1 MTRSH
6 LALQEMSHEIM
17 LTKSMGG
24 TLGATPV
31 AESVVESG
39 FTTSDFSD
47 HGKSFFGQ
55 GLKGSEQKNDIQRQN
70 SNNNVAGAGAEVS
83 HGRSYDNSTARGG
96 LYDVFAPPGPIGIV
110 VDTTRDGPAVHSLK
124 RTSPML
130 GLINPGDLI
139 VALDDIDARG
149 MTAATL
155 TQLMARKSNQK
166 ERKITLLTVDN

>member
-24 TLGATPV
+24 TLGATSV
-31 AESVVESG
+31 AASAVESG

-47 HGKSFFGQ
+47 HGKSFFGIGTKEMTQ
-55 GLKGSEQKNDIQRQN
+55 NDRNHQFKPKENGLTTAPSSGT
-70 SNNNVAGAGAEVS
+70 
-83 HGRSYDNSTARGG
+83 YDHTSTRGG

-110 VDTTRDGPAVHSLK
+110 VDTTKDGPAVHSLK

-130 GLINPGDLI
+130 GLINAGDLI

-155 TQLMARKSNQK
+155 TQLMAKKSSQK
-166 ERKITLLTVDN
+166 ERKITLQTVDNL

>member
-6 LALQEMSHEIM
+6 LALQEISHEIM
-17 LTKSMGG
+17 LTKSIGG
-24 TLGATPV
+24 TLGAAPAT
-31 AESVVESG
+31 ASVVGSG
-39 FTTSDFSD
+39 FTASDFSE
-47 HGKSFFGQ
+47 HGKSFFGIGTKETKQ
-55 GLKGSEQKNDIQRQN
+55 NDHKHQFNNRKEPGLT
-70 SNNNVAGAGAEVS
+70 
-83 HGRSYDNSTARGG
+83 TAASSGTFDHTTTRGG

-110 VDTTRDGPAVHSLK
+110 VDTTKDGPAVHSLK

-155 TQLMARKSNQK
+155 TQLMAKKSSQK
-166 ERKITLLTVDN
+166 ERKITLQTVDNM

>member
-24 TLGATPV
+24 TLGATSV
-31 AESVVESG
+31 AASMAESG
-39 FTTSDFSD
+39 FTNSDFSD
-47 HGKSFFGQ
+47 HGKSFFGVGTKDTKQ
-55 GLKGSEQKNDIQRQN
+55 NDHKGRFNSQN
-70 SNNNVAGAGAEVS
+70 EVAFTTAASSGTFD
-83 HGRSYDNSTARGG
+83 HTSTRGG

-110 VDTTRDGPAVHSLK
+110 VDTTKDGPAVHSLK

-155 TQLMARKSNQK
+155 TQLMAKKSSQK
-166 ERKITLLTVDN
+166 ERKITLQTVDNL

>member
-31 AESVVESG
+31 AASMVESG
-39 FTTSDFSD
+39 FSTSDFSD
-47 HGKSFFGQ
+47 HGKSFFGTGIKDAKQ
-55 GLKGSEQKNDIQRQN
+55 NDHINQFN
-70 SNNNVAGAGAEVS
+70 SQTEAAFTTAASSGTFD
-83 HGRSYDNSTARGG
+83 HTSTRGG

-110 VDTTRDGPAVHSLK
+110 VDTTKDGPAVHSLK

-155 TQLMARKSNQK
+155 TQLMAKKSSQK
-166 ERKITLLTVDN
+166 ERKITLQTVDNL

>member
-1 MTRSH
+1 MTRSQM
-6 LALQEMSHEIM
+6 AGHEIM

-24 TLGATPV
+24 TLGAAAV
-31 AESVVESG
+31 AGSVANSG

-47 HGKSFFGQ
+47 HGQSFFEHGNN
-55 GLKGSEQKNDIQRQN
+55 QKQTTTTNENTFI
-70 SNNNVAGAGAEVS
+70 ES
-83 HGRSYDNSTARGG
+83 HVKSYESATTRGG

-110 VDTTRDGPAVHSLK
+110 VDTTKDGPAVHSLK

-139 VALDDIDARG
+139 VALDDVDARG

-155 TQLMARKSNQK
+155 TQLMAKKSTQK
-166 ERKITLLTVDN
+166 ERKITLLTVDNL